1 MVVSPSFVYDE
12 VAARLPEGGQ
22 IVRAELVGLLPR
34 SVLDREDR
42 SRWSQLGLSED
53 QTIES
58 RL

>member
-1 MVVSPSFVYDE
+1 VYDE

-42 SRWSQLGLSED
+42 SRWGQLGLSED